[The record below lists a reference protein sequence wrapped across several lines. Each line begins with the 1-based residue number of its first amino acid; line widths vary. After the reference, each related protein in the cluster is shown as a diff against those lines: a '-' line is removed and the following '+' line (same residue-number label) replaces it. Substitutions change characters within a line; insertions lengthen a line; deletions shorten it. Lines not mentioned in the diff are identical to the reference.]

1 MNLTPLQE
9 RRLRQTE
16 DQIVFLK
23 KQVQTRGAW
32 YVIRSALFYVV
43 LFYTIDF
50 LTGIFIDKKLLMQ
63 YFADVSWLKFLFNWI
78 VWIGIQYL
86 VLIKD
91 NNDQLKHKRRE
102 LQELRKRYAL
112 TEDAQ

>member
-1 MNLTPLQE
+1 MNLTPSQE

-16 DQIVFLK
+16 DQIAFFE
-23 KQVQTRGAW
+23 KQVQTKRAW
-32 YVIRSALFYVV
+32 YVIRSALFYAV

-50 LTGIFIDKKLLMQ
+50 LTRIFIDKKSLTQ
-63 YFADVSWLKFLFNWI
+63 YFADVSWLKFLFNLI
-78 VWIGIQYL
+78 AWIGIQYL
-86 VLIKD
+86 TVIKD